1 MKTEY
6 YYLILAAGT
15 LIAAFSQVLL
25 KTAASKERKSFWA
38 DYLNPHVIIGYA
50 MMALSTLCTIIA
62 YKRVDYKNGPVVEAL
77 GFLYIM
83 LLSYFFFKEKITKR
97 KFLGNCI
104 IILGLIIF
112 YL

>member
-1 MKTEY
+1 MRSEY

-15 LIAAFSQVLL
+15 VIAAFSQVLL
-25 KTAASKERKSFWA
+25 KMAASKKHESLWRE
-38 DYLNPHVIIGYA
+38 YVNPHVVIGYG

-62 YKRVDYKNGPVVEAL
+62 YKGIDYKNGSVVEAL

-83 LLSYFFFKEKITKR
+83 ILSFFFFKEKITKR
-97 KFLGNCI
+97 KFLGNCLI
-104 IILGLIIF
+104 IIGVIIF